1 MADKVPIRVC
11 PTRVDHSPALFAHL
25 VTEGHCQ
32 KRQRALYH
40 KCFTCAY
47 NNDYVS
53 LNGLPKPRVK
63 IQPVVEE
70 VAPIA
75 QHPAVRGQAM

>member
-1 MADKVPIRVC
+1 MAAPVPIRVC
-11 PTRVDHSPALFAHL
+11 PTRVDHTPALFAHV

-32 KRQRALYH
+32 SRQRSLYH

-53 LNGLPKPRVK
+53 KNGLPPEPSVGPRVPE
-63 IQPVVEE
+63 QPVVEDL
-70 VAPIA
+70 A
-75 QHPAVRGQAM
+75 QHHQAG

>member
-1 MADKVPIRVC
+1 MANNVSTRVC
-11 PTRVDHSPALFAHL
+11 PTRVDHSPALFSHL
-25 VTEGHCQ
+25 VTAGLCQ

-47 NNDYVS
+47 NNDYVAR
-53 LNGLPKPRVK
+53 NGEPRARVK

-70 VAPIA
+70 TAPIA
-75 QHPAVRGQAM
+75 QLPAARGQAM